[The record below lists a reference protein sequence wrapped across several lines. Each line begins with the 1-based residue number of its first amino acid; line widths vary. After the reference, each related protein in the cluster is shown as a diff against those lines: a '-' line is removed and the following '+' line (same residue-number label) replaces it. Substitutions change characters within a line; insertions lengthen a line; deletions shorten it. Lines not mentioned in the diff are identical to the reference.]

1 MTSSAASSR
10 SLFWEEEVP
19 GRTKLHAKIL
29 VPYVDSHRVTFYEI
43 QVKVTSG
50 EGWEEDTPELR
61 IWKVK
66 RRYSEFASLHRALG
80 DLGFPCPSLPP
91 RQLWGGH
98 TSSFMSNRLN
108 ALNCWIQGVIIIWQ
122 SAAPN
127 RGPSVAYAIGE
138 MLEGFLCSEDSETFY
153 RILEEVQ
160 GGGWEDAGAGRG
172 GGGGGGGGGDEGLS
186 PHIPTRRASPQ
197 VPTSSIE
204 MHQSRQQRPSFAQV
218 AQEKRR
224 SKVRSVDDFSKLVPG
239 VVGGILGSGSL
250 VTSASTTSLRPM
262 QASSSIALA
271 AAAGG
276 AAAGASPSLPPS
288 LAPAVAPMPSLPSNM
303 IGFAVTNVFEG
314 VGGDGKQY
322 DTYNAQGEKVYQ
334 EFHPFVQRVEFS
346 HTNKQG
352 FPDSL
357 KDACTPVSVPP
368 TPFGQNQFNA
378 QWNHYTSSVLEFV
391 QERLNIVQ
399 RGNGENFNIL
409 DRHSLRSAPHSQDEH
424 EEEQEQ
430 EQSAR
435 AITNSMLIVDLK
447 SADRPRYVLGKELLN
462 PQPASLLLGALGGA
476 TAATATAATATTT
489 TVDPKLLLVASYV
502 RAGEHLIHTILKEA
516 EADMMDWQ
524 FVSNTKDVIVMR
536 RLRPIKKRNLLQS
549 RGGDDDVGGGG
560 GGSGNSP
567 PFETSQHCFMG
578 RGLVDASA
586 EAIFDLVRRPDKRHF
601 YDSMLNEEL
610 VLENWAVGGKQDDA
624 SQGFEASNIGNL
636 LVYYHLFETNRCFLR
651 YVRDFC
657 VVQYAKKVVVRGKP
671 KYVVVGASINH
682 ANCPLREGVERAT
695 LDLFGWVVEPT
706 QKPNQS
712 KVSYMMHI
720 DFGKSGVPTHLL
732 NTISFRQPLAV
743 HYLRRHMCSL
753 PSNGEAAATTATKQ
767 ATKTAAGA
775 AATTATTT
783 TTTTSTA
790 PTKDE

>member
-19 GRTKLHAKIL
+19 GRTQLHAKIL
-29 VPYVDSHRVTFYEI
+29 VSYVDSHKVTFYEI

-50 EGWEEDTPELR
+50 EGGEEDTPELR

-98 TSSFMSNRLN
+98 TSSFMSSRLN

-160 GGGWEDAGAGRG
+160 GGGWEDSGVGRG
-172 GGGGGGGGGDEGLS
+172 GGEEGGMLS
-186 PHIPTRRASPQ
+186 PHIPARRASPQ

-239 VVGGILGSGSL
+239 VGGILGSGSL
-250 VTSASTTSLRPM
+250 VTSASTTSLRPL

-271 AAAGG
+271 AAA
-276 AAAGASPSLPPS
+276 ASAASPSSS
-288 LAPAVAPMPSLPSNM
+288 LAPVATMPSLPSNM
-303 IGFAVTNVFEG
+303 IGFAVANAIEAAG
-314 VGGDGKQY
+314 VGGKQY
-322 DTYNAQGEKVYQ
+322 DTYNALGEKVHQ

-346 HTNKQG
+346 NNKQG

-424 EEEQEQ
+424 EEEEHEQ
-430 EQSAR
+430 EQSTR
-435 AITNSMLIVDLK
+435 AITNSMSIIDLK
-447 SADRPRYVLGKELLN
+447 STDRPKYVLGKDLLN
-462 PQPASLLLGALGGA
+462 PQPTASASLLGALGGGNV
-476 TAATATAATATTT
+476 TAAM
-489 TVDPKLLLVASYV
+489 DPKLLLVASYV

-516 EADMMDWQ
+516 EADIMDWQ

-549 RGGDDDVGGGG
+549 RGGDDQVAGNN
-560 GGSGNSP
+560 NSP

-624 SQGFEASNIGNL
+624 LQGFEASNIGNL

-657 VVQYAKKVVVRGKP
+657 VVQYAKKVVVRGQP
-671 KYVVVGASINH
+671 VKYVVVGASINH

-753 PSNGEAAATTATKQ
+753 PSNGATTAT
-767 ATKTAAGA
+767 AKTAAGA
-775 AATTATTT
+775 TATAVATTATTA
-783 TTTTSTA
+783 SS
-790 PTKDE
+790 KDE